1 MSPTAS
7 DPLEPLALEMFEMT
21 KIMWAKAQ
29 RAKPESA
36 YDLTEAEFL
45 ALDELQ
51 RHACLTVG
59 ELQKCIRVL
68 PAQMSRIIKGLETK
82 YDQPLL
88 TCAINTEDKR
98 RIDLRITAVGRTA
111 ADTFRRAK
119 LETTLAWLKA
129 LSPADLEVMARL
141 VRSMR
146 DANKPSDSGA

>member
-1 MSPTAS
+1 MVGMAS
-7 DPLEPLALEMFEMT
+7 DPLEQLALEIFEMT
-21 KIMWAKAQ
+21 KLMWAKAQ

-51 RHACLTVG
+51 RHDCLTVG
-59 ELQKCIRVL
+59 DLQRRIRVL

-88 TCAINTEDKR
+88 TCSINSDDKR
-98 RIDLRITAVGRTA
+98 RIDLRITAVGRLA
-111 ADTFRRAK
+111 ADTFRRSK
-119 LETTLAWLKA
+119 LETTISWLKA
-129 LSPADLEVMARL
+129 LSPHDVEEMARI

-146 DANKPSDSGA
+146 TTMQPDNGG